1 MRKIKAYDTN
11 DMNRSRLKIEREE
24 FVMRRYVK
32 LLCMLLTVAVLLT
45 GLKMIVVSAQSK
57 DDESK
62 TESVQVL
69 ENSSETDIDLDG
81 NSTD

>member
-1 MRKIKAYDTN
+1 
-11 DMNRSRLKIEREE
+11 
-24 FVMRRYVK
+24 MRRYVK

-45 GLKMIVVSAQSK
+45 GLKMIVVSAQSN
-57 DDESK
+57 DDECK

-69 ENSSETDIDLDG
+69 ENSSDTVIDLDE

>member
-1 MRKIKAYDTN
+1 
-11 DMNRSRLKIEREE
+11 MNRSRLKIEREE

-69 ENSSETDIDLDG
+69 ENSSETDIDLDE

>member
-1 MRKIKAYDTN
+1 
-11 DMNRSRLKIEREE
+11 MNRSRLKIEREE

-69 ENSSETDIDLDG
+69 ENSSETDIDLYL

>member
-1 MRKIKAYDTN
+1 
-11 DMNRSRLKIEREE
+11 MNRSRLKIEREE

>member
-1 MRKIKAYDTN
+1 
-11 DMNRSRLKIEREE
+11 
-24 FVMRRYVK
+24 MRRYVK

>member
-1 MRKIKAYDTN
+1 
-11 DMNRSRLKIEREE
+11 MNRSRLKIEREE

-45 GLKMIVVSAQSK
+45 GLKMIVVSAQSN
-57 DDESK
+57 DDECK

-69 ENSSETDIDLDG
+69 ENSSETDIDLDE

>member
-1 MRKIKAYDTN
+1 
-11 DMNRSRLKIEREE
+11 MNRSRLKIEREE

-45 GLKMIVVSAQSK
+45 GLKMIVVSAQSN
-57 DDESK
+57 DDECK

-69 ENSSETDIDLDG
+69 ENSSDTVIDLDE

>member
-1 MRKIKAYDTN
+1 MRKIKAYDTK

-45 GLKMIVVSAQSK
+45 GLKMIVVSAQSN
-57 DDESK
+57 DAESK
-62 TESVQVL
+62 TESVQL
-69 ENSSETDIDLDG
+69 IENSSDNLADADKDGTD
-81 NSTD
+81 

>member
-1 MRKIKAYDTN
+1 
-11 DMNRSRLKIEREE
+11 MNRSRLKIEREE

-69 ENSSETDIDLDG
+69 ENSSETDIDLYV

>member
-1 MRKIKAYDTN
+1 
-11 DMNRSRLKIEREE
+11 
-24 FVMRRYVK
+24 MRRYVK

-69 ENSSETDIDLDG
+69 ENSSETDIDLYL